1 MSLQKQTNKQKTTV
15 RQKSVCMCLGPV
27 MQGLGFYSPPLF
39 VMTLFGK
46 AINIISLWTQSG
58 LPGLSRVD
66 QFCLKKQTNKKNR
79 NKTHT
84 KAS

>member
-1 MSLQKQTNKQKTTV
+1 
-15 RQKSVCMCLGPV
+15 

-66 QFCLKKQTNKKNR
+66 QFCLKKKNKQKKQKQNPHKSKLIVGKVFVYR
-79 NKTHT
+79 ENLGN
-84 KAS
+84 